1 MFRVAALALVLTGG
15 AVPDGGGD
23 APRVVSVRHALAV
36 GDDGRT
42 YELDGGVWL
51 DTPTA
56 ILRAQDLER
65 LAAENDALKRQ
76 PPPPPPLIVALLVTL
91 SLGAGLAAG
100 YLLPRP

>member
-23 APRVVSVRHALAV
+23 APRVVSVRHGLVV

-42 YELDGGVWL
+42 VELDGGVWL
-51 DTPTA
+51 STELA
-56 ILRAQDLER
+56 VARAQDLER
-65 LAAENDALKRQ
+65 YHAEVLALRQQ
-76 PPPPPPLIVALLVTL
+76 PPPPPAAIIIAALVLALGGGVAI
-91 SLGAGLAAG
+91 G